1 MRKIRIVSQTL
12 FFILFVGFFYF
23 INVQARAYT
32 LESEFFLRLNPLT
45 SVLTFIASHSL
56 SASLLISALLVT
68 VATIIF
74 GRFFCG
80 FFCPLGSIID
90 FTDKYVFT
98 KMRSKERVPPRFFQR
113 IKYIFLI
120 AFAITALFG
129 GVFTLYHDPLS
140 FTTRIFTIVLD
151 PVLKMI
157 GNDINR
163 VVGVVSPTTSALLYS
178 NYPMTIRLFYGTV
191 FSVIMAVVVIGGGFW
206 DRRFW
211 CQYVCP
217 SGAFFGVLSRFTFF
231 KRTVNEKGCNSCQR
245 CVKACPVHA
254 IPAKSEKKVNVAECI
269 ECGVCTQ
276 LKESCSSFTLG
287 RQDAQ
292 TTDGPDIKR
301 RHIIAGAAGGL
312 LIAPVYRANA
322 VSKRDETGRLIRPP
336 GAIPENA
343 FLAKC
348 VGCGECMK
356 ACPTNT
362 IQPCMFSDGF
372 NRLYTPKVVPRIAG
386 CEEKCHL
393 CGHVCPTNA
402 IRKLPYEE
410 KRFAKIGTAVLD
422 KHKCLAW
429 SQNKECLV
437 CDEVCPYNAIT
448 AYVVETTKGTFKV
461 PVVDE
466 DLCLGCG
473 MCEQH
478 CPIFDTA
485 AIVVYKFGE
494 NRQMSAQYANAAQ
507 KKVILEKRRASD
519 SKHLGKSSAP
529 AAAADPY
536 GASSQS
542 GSSEVSGGFSTDG
555 FTDSPGEGGSSALPP
570 GFSE

>member
-1 MRKIRIVSQTL
+1 MRKIRIVSQIL
-12 FFILFVGFFYF
+12 FFVLFVGLFYF
-23 INVQARAYT
+23 VNVQARAYT
-32 LESEFFLRLNPLT
+32 FESELLLRLNPLT
-45 SVLTFIASHSL
+45 SVLTFIASHTIT
-56 SASLLISALLVT
+56 ASLLISALLVM
-68 VATIIF
+68 VATVVF

-90 FTDKYVFT
+90 FTDTFLFK
-98 KMRSKERVPPRFFQR
+98 KMRSKERVPPRYFQR
-113 IKYIFLI
+113 GKYVLLVGFVI
-120 AFAITALFG
+120 AALFG

-140 FTTRIFTIVLD
+140 FTTRILTIVLD
-151 PVLKMI
+151 PVLNII
-157 GNDINR
+157 GTDINR
-163 VVGVVSPTTSALLYS
+163 LIGVVSPTTSALLYS
-178 NYPMTIRLFYGTV
+178 KNPMAIRFFYGTS
-191 FSVIMAVVVIGGGFW
+191 FTVIMALLVVGGGFW
-206 DRRFW
+206 DKRFW

-217 SGAFFGVLSRFTFF
+217 SGAFFGILSRFPLFR
-231 KRTVNEKGCNSCQR
+231 RTVRESKCNSCSR
-245 CVKACPVHA
+245 CVKSCPVHA
-254 IPAKSEKKVNVAECI
+254 ISSKDVKKVNVSECI

-276 LKESCSSFTLG
+276 LKDACSAFTIGAPVREL
-287 RQDAQ
+287 
-292 TTDGPDIKR
+292 TDGPDLKR

-312 LIAPVYRANA
+312 LLAPVYRANA

-336 GAIPENA
+336 GSIPEST

-393 CGHVCPTNA
+393 CGHVCPTGA

-422 KHKCLAW
+422 RHKCLAW

-448 AYVVETTKGTFKV
+448 AYVVETTKGKFKV

-494 NRQMSAQYANAAQ
+494 NRQLNGQYANALQ
-507 KKVILEKRRASD
+507 KKAILEKRRASD
-519 SKHLGKSSAP
+519 SKYLGKNSAP
-529 AAAADPY
+529 ATADPY
-536 GASSQS
+536 GTSPQ
-542 GSSEVSGGFSTDG
+542 GSSSGFSEGFSSDG
-555 FTDSPGEGGSSALPP
+555 FSNSPGESSSGALPP